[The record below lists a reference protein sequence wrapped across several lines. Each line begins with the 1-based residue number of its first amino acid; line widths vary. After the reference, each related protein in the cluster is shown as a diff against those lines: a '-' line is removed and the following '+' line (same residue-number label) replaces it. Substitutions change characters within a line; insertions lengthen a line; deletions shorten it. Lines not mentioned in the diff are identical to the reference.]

1 MITSILKTKAGSI
14 LISIILGVGIAA
26 LFRKVCNKESCIVI
40 KGPKLK
46 EVSEFYYKIKDDCY
60 RYTPYVVDCT
70 ESKNIVHS
78 KDKLISPPPPPPSMF
93 TSS

>member
-1 MITSILKTKAGSI
+1 MITSIMKTKAGSI

-46 EVSEFYYKIKDDCY
+46 EVSDYYYKIKDDCY
-60 RYTPYVVDCT
+60 KYTPYVVDCA
-70 ESKNIVHS
+70 ESKNIVYS
-78 KDKLISPPPPPPSMF
+78 KDKLVEMPTPPPSMF
-93 TSS
+93 PSS